1 VRTAFH
7 DAVARFGGAVLPRT
21 SVVFSSSATSH
32 ATSDIPVAHRQP
44 ARLNIDTQD
53 FEEPRPTHYAR
64 RESYGAT
71 PARDAFV
78 LCSPPIALAG
88 EGTMQHD
95 T

>member
-7 DAVARFGGAVLPRT
+7 DAVARFGGVASPRT
-21 SVVFSSSATSH
+21 SVVFSSSTTNH

-53 FEEPRPTHYAR
+53 FEEPRPTRYAR
-64 RESYGAT
+64 RESYAAT
-71 PARDAFV
+71 PARDVFV
-78 LCSPPIALAG
+78 LCSPPIALTD